1 MIEELRL
8 KIYDSDII
16 KKQFEKSGCFFYV
29 RQGKYE
35 PDNDGQHGQFSTGK
49 AWIKSLA
56 RSIADNADI
65 QPRWQTCCKIQ
76 RRGAPQV

>member
-35 PDNDGQHGQFSTGK
+35 PANCGQHGHFYQEK
-49 AWIKSLA
+49 APLKSLV
-56 RSIADNADI
+56 RSIEDNADI
-65 QPRWQTCCKIQ
+65 LPRWQTCCKIQ